1 MERLL
6 ERFAAAGVPVYVGTV
21 ASNERDQPPFLS
33 LHDPAAPAADREG
46 ALERSRAALAAGD
59 AAAAEAGAREAVR
72 LDEGAADAWY
82 ALGRALEAVG
92 RHSEARAAFLAAKD
106 RDALRFRAP
115 EAINDLLRELV
126 PATGAVLVDSQRA
139 LAAQATNR
147 IIGDELMLEHLHPN
161 VRGYFLMCQKAA
173 LMMKETGGAIVNVA
187 SINGE
192 RPGPYQGIYSVTKA
206 AVISMTQAFAKE
218 CAAWKV
224 RVNAVLPGLTDT
236 HFASALIQN
245 ERMLKMILPLIPL
258 GRVAQPEEIA
268 PAILFLASDAASYLT
283 GASLPVDGGFLA

>member
-1 MERLL
+1 MSANLFDLTGRVAVVTGASRGIGEATARLL
-6 ERFAAAGVPVYVGTV
+6 ASYGAHVVVSSRKQESVDAVAASIRESGGLASALACHVGEVEDIDALFARITEDHGRLDILVNNAATNPHFGHITETPASMIDKTV
-21 ASNERDQPPFLS
+21 A
-33 LHDPAAPAADREG
+33 
-46 ALERSRAALAAGD
+46 
-59 AAAAEAGAREAVR
+59 V
-72 LDEGAADAWY
+72 
-82 ALGRALEAVG
+82 
-92 RHSEARAAFLAAKD
+92 
-106 RDALRFRAP
+106 
-115 EAINDLLRELV
+115 
-126 PATGAVLVDSQRA
+126 
-139 LAAQATNR
+139 
-147 IIGDELMLEHLHPN
+147 N

-173 LMMKETGGAIVNVA
+173 LMMKDQGGAIVNVA